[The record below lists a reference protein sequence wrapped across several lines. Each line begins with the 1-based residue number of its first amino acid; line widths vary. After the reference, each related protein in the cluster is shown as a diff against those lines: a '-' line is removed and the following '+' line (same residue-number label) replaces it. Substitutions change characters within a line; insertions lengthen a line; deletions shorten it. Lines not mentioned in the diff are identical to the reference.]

1 GPGQRLCQRNKFTQF
16 FIIKSPDNNLLA
28 EFYIGRTFLS
38 HYLIYNAPAVES
50 GPTRFL
56 RGTQRGLEH
65 TQAILI
71 PGYKSR
77 LVTEVAIRPDI
88 YHSHYP
94 PILGADRLSESFAM
108 AAKAFYS
115 GPHRR
120 PAIQLVAARLA
131 DSAFRLR
138 FRMAPADVGRVLIMA
153 FATACNTA
161 ALTGTIVVLR
171 LYPLLLET
179 RTQLPTGAGPA
190 TFLESDEYHAAIE
203 IRL

>member
-1 GPGQRLCQRNKFTQF
+1 
-16 FIIKSPDNNLLA
+16 
-28 EFYIGRTFLS
+28 
-38 HYLIYNAPAVES
+38 
-50 GPTRFL
+50 
-56 RGTQRGLEH
+56 
-65 TQAILI
+65 
-71 PGYKSR
+71 
-77 LVTEVAIRPDI
+77 
-88 YHSHYP
+88 
-94 PILGADRLSESFAM
+94 M
-108 AAKAFYS
+108 AARAFYS

-138 FRMAPADVGRVLIMA
+138 FRIAPADVGRVLIIT

-190 TFLESDEYHAAIE
+190 TFLESNEYHAAIE